1 MCLLFISICVHLCAS
16 AVSFRC
22 RDVFLISWYQ
32 CKSVS
37 KICGE
42 GRVLTTDYCFLCE
55 LSCLR
60 GKNKKEGILFGT
72 IGWSEIII
80 ILIIALLL
88 FGAKRLPEVGK
99 SLGKAIREFKRAFSG
114 LSEDLEEEEPP
125 SNKPKKKE

>member
-1 MCLLFISICVHLCAS
+1 M
-16 AVSFRC
+16 
-22 RDVFLISWYQ
+22 
-32 CKSVS
+32 
-37 KICGE
+37 
-42 GRVLTTDYCFLCE
+42 
-55 LSCLR
+55 
-60 GKNKKEGILFGT
+60 FGT

>member
-1 MCLLFISICVHLCAS
+1 L
-16 AVSFRC
+16 
-22 RDVFLISWYQ
+22 
-32 CKSVS
+32 
-37 KICGE
+37 G
-42 GRVLTTDYCFLCE
+42 VLTTDYCFLYE
-55 LSCLR
+55 PSCLR